1 MSEDVP
7 DLADEGEEEFYFV
20 VDSVPDSEIIHFLPD
35 VEDLPDEE
43 LQDSDEVP
51 KEYGVSGSNVVSA
64 LESDEIRSFRL
75 ANYRDIRDAGAYLDK
90 VLFDID
96 NDQDM
101 DAHDIRNRLT
111 EAYRS
116 INQAKER
123 VDNFEPDAT
132 SIIYSDDTR
141 ELFLDYL
148 ETLEKKIMYA
158 GWETGVNVSR
168 EYENMEEGSFDAYTA
183 LEPHEIRTSISADEA
198 SDTKNPAD

>member
-1 MSEDVP
+1 VRESVF
-7 DLADEGEEEFYFV
+7 DLADEGEKEFYFV
-20 VDSVPDSEIIHFLPD
+20 VNFVPDSEVVHFLPD

-43 LQDSDEVP
+43 LTDSDEVP
-51 KEYGVSGSNVVSA
+51 KEYGVSGSDIVSA

-75 ANYRDIRDAGAYLDK
+75 ANYRDIREAGAYLDE

-101 DAHDIRNRLT
+101 NVDDIRNRLT

-123 VDNFEPDAT
+123 VSNFEPDAT
-132 SIIYSDDTR
+132 SIIYSDETR

-148 ETLEKKIMYA
+148 ETLENKIICA
-158 GWETGVNVSR
+158 GVTVEM
-168 EYENMEEGSFDAYTA
+168 EYENMDEGSFDAYTA
-183 LEPHEIRTSISADEA
+183 LEPHEVRSSISADE
-198 SDTKNPAD
+198 TYKKENPAD

>member
-1 MSEDVP
+1 VRESVF
-7 DLADEGEEEFYFV
+7 DLADEGEKEFYFV
-20 VDSVPDSEIIHFLPD
+20 VDFVPDSEVVHFLPD

-43 LQDSDEVP
+43 LTDSDEVP
-51 KEYGVSGSNVVSA
+51 KEYGVSGSDIVSA

-75 ANYRDIRDAGAYLDK
+75 ANYRDIREAGAYLDE

-101 DAHDIRNRLT
+101 NVDDIRNRLT

-123 VDNFEPDAT
+123 VSNFEPDAT
-132 SIIYSDDTR
+132 SIIYSDETR

-148 ETLEKKIMYA
+148 ETLENKIICA
-158 GWETGVNVSR
+158 GVTVEM
-168 EYENMEEGSFDAYTA
+168 EYENMDEGSFDAYTA
-183 LEPHEIRTSISADEA
+183 LEPHEVRSSISADE
-198 SDTKNPAD
+198 TYKKENPAD

>member
-1 MSEDVP
+1 MRESVF
-7 DLADEGEEEFYFV
+7 DLADEGEKEFYFV
-20 VDSVPDSEIIHFLPD
+20 VDFVPDSEVVHFLPD

-43 LQDSDEVP
+43 LTDSDEVP
-51 KEYGVSGSNVVSA
+51 KEYGVSGSDIVSA

-75 ANYRDIRDAGAYLDK
+75 ANYRDIREAGAYLDE

-101 DAHDIRNRLT
+101 NVDDIRNRLT

-123 VDNFEPDAT
+123 VSNFEPDAT
-132 SIIYSDDTR
+132 SIIYSDETR

-148 ETLEKKIMYA
+148 ETLENKIICA
-158 GWETGVNVSR
+158 GVTVEM
-168 EYENMEEGSFDAYTA
+168 EYENMDEGSFDAYTA
-183 LEPHEIRTSISADEA
+183 LEPHEVRSSISADE
-198 SDTKNPAD
+198 TYKKENPAD

>member
-1 MSEDVP
+1 MRESVF
-7 DLADEGEEEFYFV
+7 DLADEGEKEFYFV
-20 VDSVPDSEIIHFLPD
+20 VNFVPDSEVVHFLPD

-43 LQDSDEVP
+43 LTDSDEVP
-51 KEYGVSGSNVVSA
+51 KEYGVSGSDIVSA

-75 ANYRDIRDAGAYLDK
+75 ANYRDIREAGAYLDE

-101 DAHDIRNRLT
+101 NVDDIRNRLT

-123 VDNFEPDAT
+123 VSNFEPDAT
-132 SIIYSDDTR
+132 SIIYSDETR

-148 ETLEKKIMYA
+148 ETLENKIICA
-158 GWETGVNVSR
+158 GVTVEM
-168 EYENMEEGSFDAYTA
+168 EYENMDEGSFDAYTA
-183 LEPHEIRTSISADEA
+183 LEPHEVRSSISADE
-198 SDTKNPAD
+198 TYKKENPAD